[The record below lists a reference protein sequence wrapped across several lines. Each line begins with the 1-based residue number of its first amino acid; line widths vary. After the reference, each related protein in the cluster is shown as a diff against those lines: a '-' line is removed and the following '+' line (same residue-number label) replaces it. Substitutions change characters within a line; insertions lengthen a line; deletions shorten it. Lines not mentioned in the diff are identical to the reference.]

1 MLRRSLSLSL
11 VALCSPVTL
20 CLLVGASAPLSAA
33 PSIANVSPRGLTIG
47 KPTTLVITGSDLG
60 PDSRLLLPAKVASQT
75 IKGDAKPDRLE
86 VEITLDPATQ
96 PGILPIRVANAQ
108 GISSPVPVGVDA
120 LPQVGFAD
128 RLADLPVAL
137 HGALGGAQVLQTK
150 LAGTKGQRL
159 VLDVEAQRLG
169 ASLKPV
175 VRLYDPRGKQIAWSP
190 PRPAL
195 GGDARC
201 EIVLPADAEYTI
213 ELHEQLFRANGP
225 GYFRLKVGDLSYADF
240 ALPLATQAG
249 GKQALRFAG
258 TNLTATA
265 EHDASAASIPGQA
278 VAAIPATA
286 NFTGAAPRLAI
297 ADHTELVETPAARA
311 GGAPAEA
318 KLQELPA
325 APVGISGVLSAQ
337 GEEDKYL
344 LTAAPGQK
352 LRFNVIARQIG
363 SPVDGVLSIRNL
375 QGGQLAS
382 GDDRPSSSDPMV
394 DFDVPEGVNQLQIAL
409 KDLAGAGGP
418 DHVYRIEVI
427 DRTRPDFTLTLPA
440 PSIIVPAGGTQV
452 VPVQVNRTNYGGPI
466 ELSLDGQPS
475 ELTLAGNVIPAG
487 ATIGLLTLSATEGA
501 SQAVLSRI
509 VGRALESPVPCAR
522 IATFGDVPGSRYRP
536 LLREQ
541 VGLAIS
547 AASPIGIAWSA
558 GADDKLILGSKLAAK
573 LSLPRRDGTA
583 GSVRVR
589 LLTTQPMPRKKI
601 KENNQDKEVDDLDRA
616 LRLEG
621 DPVFPADQRE
631 VSVNIL
637 VPADLPQQPWDLVL
651 AADLLSA
658 DGKSTV
664 ASIAAPVRRLST
676 GVPFTIELAGA
687 SAAEGKAGAGETG
700 KLTGKIAR
708 SEGFTQPVVVT
719 LEGLPKGYSAPTVL
733 VPADQSEFA
742 LPLTFAF
749 GTKPGE
755 LKGAKLVG
763 VAAPVST
770 TSVKSN
776 RIDVVVNVVPGEKPA
791 AEPPKEIFE
800 DDEKFVAL
808 LTEGDGRAIPDQR
821 DKYNGTYSLR
831 VTPGQRFSASLPMLG
846 VNIRENPGPG
856 EYRYIRFAWKK
867 AGGNTICLQLNHD
880 GAWGP
885 PAPGMTNSGREG
897 AKFRYHAGPGGECYG
912 ASLVISD
919 KLPAPR
925 FEVVTRDL
933 FADFGAF
940 TLTGLAF
947 SPVDGNAA
955 LFDHIYLGRQIEDFE
970 LLKVE
975 KK

>member
-1 MLRRSLSLSL
+1 
-11 VALCSPVTL
+11 VATV
-20 CLLVGASAPLSAA
+20 
-33 PSIANVSPRGLTIG
+33 
-47 KPTTLVITGSDLG
+47 
-60 PDSRLLLPAKVASQT
+60 
-75 IKGDAKPDRLE
+75 
-86 VEITLDPATQ
+86 
-96 PGILPIRVANAQ
+96 
-108 GISSPVPVGVDA
+108 
-120 LPQVGFAD
+120 
-128 RLADLPVAL
+128 
-137 HGALGGAQVLQTK
+137 
-150 LAGTKGQRL
+150 
-159 VLDVEAQRLG
+159 
-169 ASLKPV
+169 
-175 VRLYDPRGKQIAWSP
+175 
-190 PRPAL
+190 
-195 GGDARC
+195 
-201 EIVLPADAEYTI
+201 
-213 ELHEQLFRANGP
+213 
-225 GYFRLKVGDLSYADF
+225 
-240 ALPLATQAG
+240 
-249 GKQALRFAG
+249 
-258 TNLTATA
+258 
-265 EHDASAASIPGQA
+265 
-278 VAAIPATA
+278 PATA

-297 ADHTELVETPAARA
+297 ADHAEQVETPTTV
-311 GGAPAEA
+311 GQ
-318 KLQELPA
+318 LQELPA
-325 APVGISGVLSAQ
+325 APVGISGVLAAG

-344 LTAAPGQK
+344 LAVAPGQK
-352 LRFNVIARQIG
+352 LRFDVIARQIG
-363 SPVDGVLSIRNL
+363 SPVDGILSIRNE

-382 GDDRPSSSDPMV
+382 GDDRPKSSDPLV
-394 DFDVPEGVNQLQIAL
+394 DFDVPDGMNKLQIAL
-409 KDLAGAGGP
+409 KDLSGAGGP
-418 DHVYRIEVI
+418 EHVYRIEI
-427 DRTRPDFTLTLPA
+427 TDRTRPDFALTLPA

-452 VPVQVNRTNYGGPI
+452 VPVQVNRTNYGGAI
-466 ELSLDGQPS
+466 ELALDGQPS
-475 ELTLAGNVIPAG
+475 ELALAGNVIPPG
-487 ATIGLLTLSATEGA
+487 ATIGLLTLSAKDTA
-501 SQAVLSRI
+501 PQAVLTRV
-509 VGRALESPVPCAR
+509 VGRALESPLPCAR
-522 IATFGDVPGSRYRP
+522 IAAFGNVPGSGYQP

-547 AASPIGIAWSA
+547 AASPIGIAWNA
-558 GADDKLILGSKLAAK
+558 GADDKLVLGGKLAAK

-664 ASIAAPVRRLST
+664 ASIAAPVRRLTT

-687 SAAEGKAGAGETG
+687 STAEGKAGAGETG

-708 SEGFTQPVVVT
+708 GEGFTQPVIVT
-719 LEGLPKGYSAPTVL
+719 LESLPKGYSAPTVL
-733 VPADQSEFA
+733 VPADQTEFA

-749 GTKPGE
+749 GSKPGE

-791 AEPPKEIFE
+791 AEQPKEIFE

-821 DKYNGTYSLR
+821 DKYSGTYSLR
-831 VTPGQRFSASLPMLG
+831 VTPGQRFNASLPMLG

-856 EYRYIRFAWKK
+856 EFRYIRFAWKK

-933 FADFGAF
+933 FADFGEF

-955 LFDHIYLGRQIEDFE
+955 LFDHIYLGRQMEDFE

>member
-1 MLRRSLSLSL
+1 MVRRLLSHSL
-11 VALCSPVTL
+11 VALTL
-20 CLLVGASAPLSAA
+20 VAALAAPLAAA
-33 PSIANVSPRGLTIG
+33 PNIANVSPRGLRIG
-47 KPTTLVITGSDLG
+47 QPTMLVITGTDLG
-60 PDSRLLLPAKVASQT
+60 PETRVLLPLPGAAQA
-75 IKGDAKPDRLE
+75 IKGEAKADRIE
-86 VEITLDPATQ
+86 IEITLAAATQ
-96 PGILPIRVANAQ
+96 PGLVPLRVANAQ
-108 GISSPVPVGVDA
+108 GISAPVVVGIDD
-120 LPQVGFAD
+120 LPQVPFVEQ
-128 RLADLPVAL
+128 LTELPVAL
-137 HGALGGAQVLQTK
+137 HGAVGGVQVLRTK
-150 LAGTKGQRL
+150 IAGKKDQRL

-169 ASLKPV
+169 AGLKPV

-190 PRPAL
+190 PRTSL

-201 EIVLPADAEYTI
+201 EVVLPADAEYTV
-213 ELHEQLFRANGP
+213 ELHDQLFRAAGP

-240 ALPLATQAG
+240 ALPLGVAAG
-249 GKQALRFAG
+249 SKQLLRFAG
-258 TNLTATA
+258 TNLSVTADHDATA
-265 EHDASAASIPGQA
+265 ASVPGESAATVP
-278 VAAIPATA
+278 AAAH
-286 NFTGAAPRLAI
+286 FTGAAPRLAT
-297 ADHTELVETPAARA
+297 ADHLEFVEPVAQAAAA
-311 GGAPAEA
+311 GTT
-318 KLQELPA
+318 LQEISAP
-325 APVGISGVLSAQ
+325 PVGISGVLAAK

-344 LTAAPGQK
+344 LAVAPGQK

-363 SPVDGVLSIRNL
+363 SPLDGVLSIRNE
-375 QGGQLAS
+375 QGGQLAA
-382 GDDRPSSSDPMV
+382 GDDRPRSSDPLV
-394 DFDVPEGVNQLQIAL
+394 DFDVPEGVNKLQIAL
-409 KDLAGAGGP
+409 KDLNGDGGP
-418 DHVYRIEVI
+418 DHVYRIEI
-427 DRTRPDFTLTLPA
+427 ADRTRPDFALALPA
-440 PSIIVPAGGTQV
+440 PSIAVPAGGTQV
-452 VPVQVNRTNYGGPI
+452 VPVQVSRTNYGGPI

-487 ATIGLLTLSATEGA
+487 ATIGLLTLSAKEGS
-501 SQAVLSRI
+501 SQAILSRV
-509 VGRALESPVPCAR
+509 VGKALESPTACAR
-522 IATFGDVPGSRYRP
+522 IAKFGEVPGSRYQP

-541 VGLAIS
+541 VGLAVS
-547 AASPIGIAWSA
+547 AASPIGIAWNASPE
-558 GADDKLILGSKLAAK
+558 DKLVLGSKLAAR
-573 LSLPRRDGTA
+573 LSLPRREGTA

-601 KENNQDKEVDDLDRA
+601 KENNQDKEVDDLERA

-621 DPVFPADQRE
+621 DPVFAADQKD
-631 VSVNIL
+631 VAVNIL

-651 AADLLSA
+651 VADLLSA

-687 SAAEGKAGAGETG
+687 STVEGKAGAGETG

-708 SEGFTQPVVVT
+708 GAGFTQPVVVT
-719 LEGLPKGYSAPTVL
+719 LESLPKGYSSPTVL
-733 VPADQSEFA
+733 VPPEQADFA
-742 LPLTFAF
+742 LPVTFAF
-749 GTKPGE
+749 GAKPGE
-755 LKGAKLVG
+755 LKGVKLVG

-776 RIDVVVNVVPGEKPA
+776 AIDVVVNVVPGEKPA

-800 DDEKFVAL
+800 DDEKFAAL

-821 DKYNGTYSLR
+821 DKYSGSYSLR
-831 VTPGQRFSASLPMLG
+831 VTPGQRFNPSLPSLG

-867 AGGNTICLQLNHD
+867 AGGNSICLQFNHD

-885 PAPGMTNSGREG
+885 GGSGREG

-933 FADFGAF
+933 FADFGEF
-940 TLTGLAF
+940 TLNGLAF

-955 LFDHIYLGRQIEDFE
+955 LFDHLYLARQLEDFE